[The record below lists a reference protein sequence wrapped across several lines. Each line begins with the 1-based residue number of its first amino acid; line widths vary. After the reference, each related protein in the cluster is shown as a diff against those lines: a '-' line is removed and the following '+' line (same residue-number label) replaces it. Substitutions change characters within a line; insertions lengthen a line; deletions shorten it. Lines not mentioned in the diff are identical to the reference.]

1 MDEWIKKTWCMCMCK
16 NTHKHIYTYN
26 ERVFSLYKEGNS
38 AIWDNTDKPRGHH
51 AKWISQK

>member
-1 MDEWIKKTWCMCMCK
+1 MDEWIKKTWCMCMCIY
-16 NTHKHIYTYN
+16 THKHIYTYN
-26 ERVFSLYKEGNS
+26 EIVFSLYKEGNS